1 MAGVLGL
8 MAFLCSFA
16 AAQTPTAGSQKP
28 GGRPASLQ
36 NAPTDHHQDT
46 SGQPVAVQNVP
57 AEQHVNDWSYLLE
70 KYRSANRQ
78 LPPPAPGER
87 RVVFMGDSITE
98 NWGAKDRELGEF
110 FPGRPFLN
118 RGVSGE
124 TSPQMLVRFRQD
136 VIDLKA
142 RVVVIL
148 AGSNDIAGNT
158 GPMELADTEANLQS
172 MSDLAV
178 ANGIRVVLCSV
189 LPARAFPWQP
199 GIDPS
204 AKIAELNRW
213 IRQYAQS
220 RGFPYVD
227 YYDAVVDTDGGM
239 KPELSPDGVHPN
251 AKGYAVMAPLAQAGI
266 EAALAKP
273 LHR

>member
-1 MAGVLGL
+1 MVP
-8 MAFLCSFA
+8 
-16 AAQTPTAGSQKP
+16 AQA
-28 GGRPASLQ
+28 PAVQEQASPELPQ
-36 NAPTDHHQDT
+36 IA
-46 SGQPVAVQNVP
+46 SGQAAAVQNN
-57 AEQHVNDWSYLLE
+57 HVGQPENDWSYLLE
-70 KYRSANRQ
+70 KYRSVNRQ
-78 LPPPAPGER
+78 LPPPAPGES

-98 NWGAKDRELGEF
+98 NWGAKNNQDPGEF
-110 FPGRPFLN
+110 FPGKSYVN

-124 TSPQMLVRFRQD
+124 TTPQMLVRFRQD
-136 VIDLKA
+136 VIDLKPK
-142 RVVVIL
+142 VVVIL

-158 GPMELADTEANLQS
+158 GPMELGETEANLQS

-189 LPARAFPWQP
+189 LPANAFPWRP

-204 AKIAELNRW
+204 AKILELNRW

-227 YYDAVVDTDGGM
+227 YYDAMVDSSGGL

-251 AKGYAVMAPLAQAGI
+251 GRGYAVMARLAQAGI
-266 EAALAKP
+266 QTALGKP
-273 LHR
+273 GGR